1 MLLNRNTSH
10 YMYIGIVKDN
20 SEILTHAQAET
31 FYFIHNKYIIFKRK
45 RNTSLI
51 QRALDVK
58 NEA

>member
-1 MLLNRNTSH
+1 
-10 YMYIGIVKDN
+10 MYIGIVKDN
-20 SEILTHAQAET
+20 SEILTHAEAET